1 MRKKLI
7 YVVLVFQVALIVS
20 LVRNI
25 QLSLSSRGRVGNL
38 KEQKDKLEQERG
50 KLQAQLEYV
59 KSDYYLEKVAREELQ
74 LTKPGETVV
83 IVPEGIGATRAESN
97 ITTEGEDKTQNW
109 QKWWEVIAGKN

>member
-7 YVVLVFQVALIVS
+7 YAVIIFQVILIVS
-20 LVRNI
+20 LVKNI
-25 QLSLSSRGRVGNL
+25 QLSLNSRGRVDDL
-38 KEQKDKLEQERG
+38 QAQKEGLEQEKE

-83 IVPEGIGATRAESN
+83 IVPEGIGVTGAENSLEN
-97 ITTEGEDKTQNW
+97 GKKSERSNW
-109 QKWWEVIAGKN
+109 QKWWEVVVGQD

>member
-1 MRKKLI
+1 MRKKLFYI
-7 YVVLVFQVALIVS
+7 ILMFQVILIVS

-25 QLSLSSRGRVGNL
+25 QLSLNSLGRVDNL
-38 KEQKDKLEQERG
+38 KTEQEKLEQEKK

-83 IVPEGIGATRAESN
+83 IVPEGIGTTRVESN
-97 ITTEGEDKTQNW
+97 LKIGSDKALVNW
-109 QKWWEVIAGKN
+109 QKWWEVVVGRE